1 MTVEPA
7 STRANRINPDCL
19 DWLYI
24 GTSVAVGNHGCGW
37 PAPGR
42 SGRHLRGSRQCLRVD
57 VLPDAR
63 QPAITD
69 SDGEDPVVL
78 ERLARGLDLAAG
90 EADDQHAVCLRH
102 EFAGLHERGFH
113 GFGSFLE
120 MILQPRVPAARAGQ
134 RPVLARNDPLDIFV
148 TQRQCT
154 WPVAAAECR
163 KKILPDLDILLGAHR
178 NPCTSSRIRSPD
190 TIRPWFKNARI
201 RAGPH

>member
-63 QPAITD
+63 PPAITD
-69 SDGEDPVVL
+69 SDGEDPVFL
-78 ERLARGLDLAAG
+78 ERLALGLDLAAG
-90 EADDQHAVCLRH
+90 AADDQHAVCLHH
-102 EFAGLHERGFH
+102 EFAGLPETIGGATGRGKE
-113 GFGSFLE
+113 GE
-120 MILQPRVPAARAGQ
+120 
-134 RPVLARNDPLDIFV
+134 
-148 TQRQCT
+148 
-154 WPVAAAECR
+154 
-163 KKILPDLDILLGAHR
+163 
-178 NPCTSSRIRSPD
+178 
-190 TIRPWFKNARI
+190 
-201 RAGPH
+201 

>member
-102 EFAGLHERGFH
+102 EFAGYMNEVSNVSEPFWKL
-113 GFGSFLE
+113 SYNPTYPT
-120 MILQPRVPAARAGQ
+120 QVP
-134 RPVLARNDPLDIFV
+134 
-148 TQRQCT
+148 
-154 WPVAAAECR
+154 
-163 KKILPDLDILLGAHR
+163 
-178 NPCTSSRIRSPD
+178 
-190 TIRPWFKNARI
+190 
-201 RAGPH
+201 

>member
-69 SDGEDPVVL
+69 SDGEDPVVRS
-78 ERLARGLDLAAG
+78 EEHTSDL
-90 EADDQHAVCLRH
+90 QSLMRISSAVFC
-102 EFAGLHERGFH
+102 
-113 GFGSFLE
+113 
-120 MILQPRVPAARAGQ
+120 
-134 RPVLARNDPLDIFV
+134 
-148 TQRQCT
+148 
-154 WPVAAAECR
+154 W
-163 KKILPDLDILLGAHR
+163 KKK
-178 NPCTSSRIRSPD
+178 T
-190 TIRPWFKNARI
+190 
-201 RAGPH
+201 